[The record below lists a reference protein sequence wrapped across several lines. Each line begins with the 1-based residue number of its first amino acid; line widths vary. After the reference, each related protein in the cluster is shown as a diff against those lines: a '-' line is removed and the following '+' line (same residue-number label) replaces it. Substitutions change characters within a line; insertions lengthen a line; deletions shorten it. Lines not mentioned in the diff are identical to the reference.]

1 MDAPILLPIDRATML
16 EGIARGFQNFLAQSH
31 AGQHLG
37 DLAETLA
44 GLHLAKESLLTADQA
59 ARLLQIS
66 SRRTFDRQVSEKK
79 WRKEETLGYGEPR
92 FWLQGYSG
100 GARRAATNRPPPTSR
115 RSRSTWWTSPRNPPP
130 SRAAGAVPATTPP
143 PDGLIPRTATLLW
156 TIHSSTLTTPWLPKH
171 GLTALS
177 TDSATANFPSRS

>member
-1 MDAPILLPIDRATML
+1 MDAPILIPIDRATML

-66 SRRTFDRQVSEKK
+66 RRTFDRQVAEKK

-92 FWLQGYSG
+92 FWLKDILEVLDRGHKPAAADEPPLSLHLVDLAAQP
-100 GARRAATNRPPPTSR
+100 AAVPRRRGR
-115 RSRSTWWTSPRNPPP
+115 PRNN
-130 SRAAGAVPATTPP
+130 AAA
-143 PDGLIPRTATLLW
+143 
-156 TIHSSTLTTPWLPKH
+156 
-171 GLTALS
+171 
-177 TDSATANFPSRS
+177 